1 MAIYQELQFKKK
13 IFFFFS
19 DYSESQTTKKYN
31 SKWLDIGK
39 VFLGWTVLI
48 LAFAEVGASL

>member
-13 IFFFFS
+13 FFFFFS

-39 VFLGWTVLI
+39 VFL
-48 LAFAEVGASL
+48 S